1 MMKNPDFNFSSTFPG
16 RDGRNRILVS
26 DSDPFVANL
35 IEKVLSL
42 YLGLDIIKTHKGSD
56 AITEALSGA
65 FDAAIIDVV
74 SPKGAG
80 IKAICTIKTMM
91 PEFPILAL
99 TEEDSEIGFR
109 NLKRLGVADMLIKP
123 FKMSE
128 LIEKVNQLWKF
139 EEMLSVQS
147 QLI

>member
-1 MMKNPDFNFSSTFPG
+1 MKNPDLNFSCSYRGFNP
-16 RDGRNRILVS
+16 RKRILVA
-26 DSDPFVANL
+26 DNDPFVANL
-35 IEKVLSL
+35 IDKVLSL
-42 YLGLDIIKTHKGSD
+42 YLGLDIIKARNGSD
-56 AITEALSGA
+56 AITEALTGA

-80 IKAICTIKTMM
+80 VKTICTIKTMM
-91 PEFPILAL
+91 PEFPILVMA
-99 TEEDSEIGFR
+99 EDDSEAGFR
-109 NLKRLGVADMLIKP
+109 NLKRLGAADILIKP

-139 EEMLSVQS
+139 EKMLSVQS